1 MTTTSERIGPVLH
14 DIARDLAILRQLER
28 IQRQHQIT
36 LACTEAIATDL
47 RAEITTLA
55 RALPEPVHP
64 QTRTTRRAPSYED
77 WCMPTRPKVASW

>member
-64 QTRTTRRAPSYED
+64 QTLP
-77 WCMPTRPKVASW
+77 ASPASAAIGTVQITV